1 MNIKHIAD
9 NGGIYFNVDTE
20 QQQKK
25 LRPMLRPIVRQ
36 MTNMC
41 HTCTAISDKLIF
53 NATISEIQC
62 EECFHDWEK
71 CYILSQEDYKC
82 QAYNAESAERLL
94 TKE

>member
-1 MNIKHIAD
+1 MNMKHIAA

-25 LRPMLRPIVRQ
+25 LRSMLRPIVRQ

-41 HTCTAISDKLIF
+41 HTCTCMSDKLIF

-82 QAYNAESAERLL
+82 QAHNAENAERLL
-94 TKE
+94 NEE